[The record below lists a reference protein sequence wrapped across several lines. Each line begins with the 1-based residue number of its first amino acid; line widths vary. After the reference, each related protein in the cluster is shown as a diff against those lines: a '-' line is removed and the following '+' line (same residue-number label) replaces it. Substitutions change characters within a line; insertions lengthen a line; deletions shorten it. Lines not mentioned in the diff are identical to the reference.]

1 MLVYV
6 GEKIKVEPPARGA
19 STFETLRVTTPPP
32 PLPSWAK
39 RRGIRQLTVKSLSNS
54 EPHDF
59 KEFDIKL
66 TARCYPCRNT
76 TMSTKSP
83 LQS

>member
-19 STFETLRVTTPPP
+19 STFETLRVTPL
-32 PLPSWAK
+32 PLPSWEK

-66 TARCYPCRNT
+66 TARCYPYRNT